1 MTELLDIRPEVAVAL
16 AEGRPVVALET
27 TVLAH
32 GLPPPHNLETAR
44 AMERASQTLQREYEI
59 RRLIEERMRVDYNEL
74 SVARDQVPII
84 ELRVMATE
92 RVLEGNHRMLRPG
105 QEYTIT
111 QVVSTREDPGPGAES
126 GVTVVIYCQPLD
138 VGAFAAGY
146 VRGVRLVTPVTY
158 GVPDSAP
165 GEGAKDGAQVI
176 PLMTNQE
183 GSITECSGANFMFV
197 RDGRIKLPDRHNV
210 LPGVSM
216 QTVLELADELGL
228 AVDEDDYCTYDVY
241 TADEAFISSTRFCM
255 LPVAAVN
262 GYGLPAS
269 VPGPT
274 TARLLDAWRDLVGVD
289 FVRRALEHAPDA

>member
-1 MTELLDIRPEVAVAL
+1 MNLSGELLTYLDGQIMPHSQAIAALQTKGVASAGGFYDTERTFDGRVFRLRQHLERLYRGL
-16 AEGRPVVALET
+16 AFAKID
-27 TVLAH
+27 A
-32 GLPPPHNLETAR
+32 GLSLDE
-44 AMERASQTLQREYEI
+44 MER
-59 RRLIEERMRVDYNEL
+59 
-74 SVARDQVPII
+74 
-84 ELRVMATE
+84 ATE
-92 RVLEGNHRMLRPG
+92 RVLQGNRRMLGPG
-105 QEYTIT
+105 QEYTVT
-111 QVVSTREDPGPGAES
+111 QVVSTRGEPGTEAAS
-126 GVTVVIYCQPLD
+126 GVTIVIYCQPLD

-158 GVPDSAP
+158 GVPDSAT
-165 GEGAKDGAQVI
+165 GGAQVI

-197 RDGRIKLPDRHNV
+197 RDRRIKLPDRHNV

-216 QTVLELADELGL
+216 QTVLELADELGM

-241 TADEAFISSTRFCM
+241 TADEAFISSTRFCI

-262 GYGLPAS
+262 GYELPAG